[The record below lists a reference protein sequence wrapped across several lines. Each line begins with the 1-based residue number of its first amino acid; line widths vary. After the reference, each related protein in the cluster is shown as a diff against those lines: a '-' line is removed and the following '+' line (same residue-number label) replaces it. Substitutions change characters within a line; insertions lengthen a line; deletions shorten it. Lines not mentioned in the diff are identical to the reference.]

1 MRSYPVSE
9 NPIGSA
15 VSEILWYRQTDIVLL
30 CIIDGYRI
38 SGYIDR
44 VKFVLNSVR
53 SSSRRVRDGVK
64 GMSSWE
70 YVYIRMHGNLVQ
82 HPSNNIYINF

>member
-9 NPIGSA
+9 NNFGSA

-44 VKFVLNSVR
+44 GKFVLNSVR
-53 SSSRRVRDGVK
+53 SSSKEGTGWGQGNVQLGVCL
-64 GMSSWE
+64 
-70 YVYIRMHGNLVQ
+70 Y
-82 HPSNNIYINF
+82 